1 MQAIANDDAALQ
13 TRKRGR
19 PVRDMEPILATS
31 IAIFAREGFAATTIE
46 MIAAEAHVSS
56 ATLYKRYANKQGLF
70 TAVLLET
77 TQRSMAIHAS
87 HRKEITS
94 PFSSLLGRLEAHCLV
109 SMDPKVRGV
118 MRAWISEVSHQGE
131 IADIFARKSGTELV
145 AGLSNQLTKLVD
157 LGWVD
162 FGDDPTTNML
172 LACQV
177 MLGITERFTL
187 MRGLIMGDDVA
198 PVRPVE
204 HIAYLSVQAMLG
216 VWGTDGGKAAF
227 ATENIAHVPLD
238 PCSINVATPQFT

>member
-1 MQAIANDDAALQ
+1 MQAIVNDDAALQ

-19 PVRDMEPILATS
+19 PVRDMEPILSTS

-70 TAVLLET
+70 AAVLMET

-131 IADIFARKSGTELV
+131 IADIFARKSGAELV
-145 AGLSNQLTKLVD
+145 AGLSKQITRLVAEGFVD
-157 LGWVD
+157 LGED
-162 FGDDPTTNML
+162 KTTNIL

-177 MLGITERFTL
+177 MLGIAERFTL

-198 PVRPVE
+198 IVRPVE
-204 HIAYLSVQAMLG
+204 HIAYLSVQAMMG
-216 VWGTDGGKAAF
+216 IWGTPIGVATLAA
-227 ATENIAHVPLD
+227 EKIAHVPLD
-238 PCSINVATPQFT
+238 PCSINAATRQST